1 MMFDSRGAKRAAG
14 LKVAESE
21 TEVLLASQMG
31 KLPVGESNQHPLV
44 AQWHGLTF
52 MTARQGIRTACSGS
66 GVCWHLPAH
75 AHDRKSVIEH
85 PAWTTVLNKRHVKST
100 LLC

>member
-31 KLPVGESNQHPLV
+31 KLPVGEQNQQPFP
-44 AQWHGLTF
+44 HGDMSCF
-52 MTARQGIRTACSGS
+52 MTAR
-66 GVCWHLPAH
+66 
-75 AHDRKSVIEH
+75 
-85 PAWTTVLNKRHVKST
+85 
-100 LLC
+100 